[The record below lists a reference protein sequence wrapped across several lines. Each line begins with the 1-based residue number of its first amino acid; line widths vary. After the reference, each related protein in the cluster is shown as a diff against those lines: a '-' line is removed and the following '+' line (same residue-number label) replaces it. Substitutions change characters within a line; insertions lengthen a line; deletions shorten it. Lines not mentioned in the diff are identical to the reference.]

1 MESSADE
8 RSSGR
13 RYRRERAKL
22 MKFSDAMS
30 RDLLPET
37 GASVGRPAYRFDSTL
52 DAAQPSPGAETVA
65 LAKLGDN
72 AGR

>member
-1 MESSADE
+1 
-8 RSSGR
+8 
-13 RYRRERAKL
+13 